1 MECVRSSA
9 QRVGFFNI
17 GLGRVMEKILGSGS
31 GLGRV
36 GVLNSTIEYSRVSFL
51 LSAFPGI
58 SGYSSISGYIG
69 YHMFLS

>member
-1 MECVRSSA
+1 
-9 QRVGFFNI
+9 
-17 GLGRVMEKILGSGS
+17 MEKILGSGS

-51 LSAFPGI
+51 LSVFPGI